1 VNATLAFLGAT
12 VGGWI
17 GWWLGAFVGIMT
29 AFFLSIIGS
38 GVGLYWGR
46 RFAQWLVE

>member
-1 VNATLAFLGAT
+1 VQRLFSFLGAT
-12 VGGWI
+12 IVGSV

-38 GVGLYWGR
+38 GVGMYLGR
-46 RFAQWLVE
+46 RLARHYLG